1 MLVTRLEISSKTAAQ
16 LTTESVAYARS
27 KGWDIAAA
35 VVDSRGALVAFLR
48 TDDVVVPAIDFA
60 VDKAYTAA
68 TLRKST
74 EAFFERADGS
84 PSLRLGLANRPRL
97 MVWSGGLPLFES
109 GSCIGGIGVSGARD
123 IEDVECAL
131 AAIRAAGLQHEP

>member
-1 MLVTRLEISSKTAAQ
+1 MIVTRREISSKTAAQ

-35 VVDSRGALVAFLR
+35 VVDPRGALVAFLR

-109 GSCIGGIGVSGARD
+109 GSLHRRD
-123 IEDVECAL
+123 RCVG
-131 AAIRAAGLQHEP
+131 RAGH